1 MGQFPWYL
9 QRHPEQAETF
19 LSGTRIWRSAEEPW
33 AGFLF
38 QRRALTVPDNFCL
51 LLELGTVYC
60 ALEDRTFPI
69 LKKIFLKKCLGTER
83 RLR

>member
-33 AGFLF
+33 AGSLF